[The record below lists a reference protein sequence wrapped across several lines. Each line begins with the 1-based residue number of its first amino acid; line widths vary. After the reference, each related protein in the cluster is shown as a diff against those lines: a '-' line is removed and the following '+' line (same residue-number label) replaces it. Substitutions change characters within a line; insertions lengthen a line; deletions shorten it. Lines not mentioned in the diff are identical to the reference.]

1 MKPITVMSRNGKQHY
16 ESPTLRVANG
26 NGTALFTLFSLV
38 WRMKLRY
45 FVERKTENSS
55 ENTVETL
62 YNETRSFWVHIRYM
76 GKHFRLIVCNCVVS

>member
-1 MKPITVMSRNGKQHY
+1 MSRNGKQHY
-16 ESPTLRVANG
+16 ESPTFRVANGNG

-62 YNETRSFWVHIRYM
+62 YNKTRSFRVHIRYM
-76 GKHFRLIVCNCVVS
+76 GKHFRLIVCVVS